1 MKFFEFEEGKIYR
14 DGIFEYRKHDGRIEY
29 KNPFGQWWESQID
42 PLNLYKIDFTE
53 VRSADEEAF
62 ARLEKGISI
71 LDEFGQEISVEA
83 NLSTYS
89 RFCRGGGEDRDLFI
103 TISNTIGTSNIA
115 ITFEDAEKIIAYIN
129 ELKALAERVRVQE

>member
-14 DGIFEYRKHDGRIEY
+14 GEVFEYRKYDNHIEFRS
-29 KNPFGQWWESQID
+29 PFGQWCVSQLD
-42 PLNLYKIDFTE
+42 PLELYKIDFTE
-53 VRSADEEAF
+53 VRSANEEAF
-62 ARLEKGISI
+62 VKLEKGVSI
-71 LDEFGQEISVEA
+71 LDEFGQEITVEA

-103 TISNTIGTSNIA
+103 TISNTIGTSNIT
-115 ITFEDAEKIIAYIN
+115 ITFEDAEKIITYIN